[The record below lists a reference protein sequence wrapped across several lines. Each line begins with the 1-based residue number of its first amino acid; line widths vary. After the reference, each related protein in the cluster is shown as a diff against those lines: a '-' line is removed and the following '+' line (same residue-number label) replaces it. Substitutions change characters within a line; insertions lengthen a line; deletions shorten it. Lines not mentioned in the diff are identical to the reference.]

1 MAEKKTKKIAEVK
14 KMVEDAIRSLKEPGG
29 SSVHAIKKYVS
40 ANYNVDAETFSPT
53 MKEYL
58 KAAVASGRLLQ
69 PTGRGAR
76 GSFKLATMNSA
87 ISAGATAQGRGG
99 CRPASGPNRKK
110 GQKQP
115 TAKNTQQKGRLAL
128 KTPKKSPTQAK
139 KEAKV
144 PSLSP
149 AMKDYLKAAVA
160 SGRLLQPT
168 GRGARSSFKLA
179 TMNSAISAGATA
191 QDRGGCRPASGPN
204 RKKGQKQPTDKNT
217 QQKGRLA
224 LKTPKKSPS
233 QAEKVAKVPSK
244 KPKARRSTRATTK

>member
-1 MAEKKTKKIAEVK
+1 MAEKKTMKIAEVK

-87 ISAGATAQGRGG
+87 ISAGATAHG
-99 CRPASGPNRKK
+99 
-110 GQKQP
+110 
-115 TAKNTQQKGRLAL
+115 
-128 KTPKKSPTQAK
+128 
-139 KEAKV
+139 
-144 PSLSP
+144 
-149 AMKDYLKAAVA
+149 
-160 SGRLLQPT
+160 
-168 GRGARSSFKLA
+168 
-179 TMNSAISAGATA
+179 
-191 QDRGGCRPASGPN
+191 RGGCRPASGPN